1 MKRWRIVILIAVL
14 ALVAAACA
22 NSDTSDSS
30 TSSDATAETAT
41 TEASGGDDTATTVAP
56 ETDTTVAAET
66 DTTVAAEDEVG
77 YEHLALA
84 EQGEYAGTSVT
95 IQGQWVDAEEE
106 AFTNSLAA
114 FADRTG
120 IDIVY
125 EGVSDHETVLTVRV
139 EGGDAPDIAQVA
151 QPGLM
156 RSFADSGDLVALD
169 SFMNL
174 EQLGTDYSEAW
185 TDLGKAGD
193 STYGVFYKAS
203 TKSIV
208 WYPVQAW
215 ADAGY
220 EPPTTWDELMALSQQ
235 IIDDGNG
242 NPWCISI
249 EHGDA
254 SGWVATDW
262 VEDILLRSAGTDVY
276 DQWVDHTIAFD
287 DAQVLEAAGIMNDIW
302 FTPEWAWGGN
312 TAINATFI
320 GDIPTF
326 MFTEG
331 GPECWMHK
339 QASWISDFFGTDPE
353 TEELLY
359 TPGVDAKFFYLP
371 SMSGD
376 APVLGSGDMFVMFND
391 RPEVQAVMEYL
402 ATADAA
408 AGWAGSGG
416 FISPNSSVPTDWYT
430 DYASSE
436 QSKILAAATALR
448 FDASDIMPAEV
459 GTGTF
464 WAGMVD
470 WVSANGEGTEGVFAD
485 IEAGWPNN

>member
-1 MKRWRIVILIAVL
+1 MKRWRIVILIAVF
-14 ALVAAACA
+14 ALIAAACA

-30 TSSDATAETAT
+30 TTA
-41 TEASGGDDTATTVAP
+41 ASGGDTATTVATDSGGDTATTTAAATATTTTAP
-56 ETDTTVAAET
+56 EAMDGYTHLAAAE
-66 DTTVAAEDEVG
+66 A
-77 YEHLALA
+77 
-84 EQGEYAGTSVT
+84 GEYAGTSVI
-95 IQGQWVDAEEE
+95 IQGQWVGAEQE
-106 AFTNSLAA
+106 AFTNSIAA
-114 FADRTG
+114 FAERSG
-120 IDIVY
+120 IEITY
-125 EGVSDHETVLTVRV
+125 EGVSNHETVLTVRV
-139 EGGDAPDIAQVA
+139 EGGDAPDLAEIA

-156 RSFADSGDLVALD
+156 RSFAESGDLIALD
-169 SFMNL
+169 SFMDL
-174 EQLGTDYSEAW
+174 DQLTTDYSSAW
-185 TDLGKAGD
+185 TDLGKVGD
-193 STYGVFYKAS
+193 ETYGVFYKAS

-208 WYPVQAW
+208 WYPVAAW
-215 ADAGY
+215 EAAGY
-220 EPPTTWDELMALSQQ
+220 VPPTTWDELMALSQQ

-287 DAQVLEAAGIMNDIW
+287 DPQVLAAAGIMNDIW

-371 SMSGD
+371 SMTGD
-376 APVLGSGDMFVMFND
+376 APVLGSGDMFIMFND

-408 AGWAGSGG
+408 MGWAESGG
-416 FISPNSSVPTDWYT
+416 FISPNGSVPSDWYT

-459 GTGTF
+459 GAGTF

-470 WVSANGEGTEGVFAD
+470 WVAANGEGTEGVFAD
-485 IEAGWPNN
+485 IEANWPNN